1 MSKCKYRVR
10 EYKPNANMPGSHGF
24 YAEVVISTDIDATE
38 LAKKI
43 AARTGIKSYE
53 AASVIH
59 AIADIVAEETLEGSR
74 ISLANEDGTKLVSIY
89 PKVSG
94 SISDAQVQADPEKYN
109 NAQVA
114 TEDMLTPD
122 LLSWTLGATVGIKYS
137 KQFALNKQ
145 AQKVKYVATDIV
157 AEEPE
162 TPSGGGSNGGGG
174 GNNPPGELEE

>member
-1 MSKCKYRVR
+1 M
-10 EYKPNANMPGSHGF
+10 
-24 YAEVVISTDIDATE
+24 
-38 LAKKI
+38 AKKI

-53 AASVIH
+53 VASVIH
-59 AIADIVAEETLEGSR
+59 AIADIVAKETLEGSR

-94 SISDAQVQADPEKYN
+94 SISDAQVQAEPEKYGG
-109 NAQVA
+109 AQVA

-122 LLSWTLGATVGIKYS
+122 LLQWTLGATIGIKYS

-145 AQKVKYVATDIV
+145 AQKVKFVATDIV

-162 TPSGGGSNGGGG
+162 TPSGGGGNTG
-174 GNNPPGELEE
+174 GNTQGGELEG

>member
-1 MSKCKYRVR
+1 MRVTL
-10 EYKPNANMPGSHGF
+10 N
-24 YAEVVISTDIDATE
+24 
-38 LAKKI
+38 
-43 AARTGIKSYE
+43 
-53 AASVIH
+53 
-59 AIADIVAEETLEGSR
+59 VAEETLEGSR

-94 SISDAQVQADPEKYN
+94 SISDAQVQAEPEKYGG
-109 NAQVA
+109 AQVA

-122 LLSWTLGATVGIKYS
+122 LLSWTLGATIGIKYS

-162 TPSGGGSNGGGG
+162 TPSGGGDNNGGDDNGG
-174 GNNPPGELEE
+174 ENNNPPGELEG

>member
-1 MSKCKYRVR
+1 M
-10 EYKPNANMPGSHGF
+10 
-24 YAEVVISTDIDATE
+24 
-38 LAKKI
+38 
-43 AARTGIKSYE
+43 
-53 AASVIH
+53 
-59 AIADIVAEETLEGSR
+59 AEETLEGSR

-94 SISDAQVQADPEKYN
+94 SISDAQVQAEPEKYGG
-109 NAQVA
+109 AQVA

-122 LLSWTLGATVGIKYS
+122 LLQWTLGATIGIKYS

-162 TPSGGGSNGGGG
+162 TPSGGGGDTGG
-174 GNNPPGELEE
+174 GNTGGELEG

>member
-1 MSKCKYRVR
+1 MSKN
-10 EYKPNANMPGSHGF
+10 EEITGF
-24 YAEVVISTDIDATE
+24 
-38 LAKKI
+38 L
-43 AARTGIKSYE
+43 RQRM
-53 AASVIH
+53 
-59 AIADIVAEETLEGSR
+59 VAEMKRFHEFADNMNGRAYYGGS
-74 ISLANEDGTKLVSIY
+74 IFVQFKDGTKLVSIY

-94 SISDAQVQADPEKYN
+94 SISDAQVQAEPEKYGG
-109 NAQVA
+109 AQVA

-162 TPSGGGSNGGGG
+162 TPSGGGAGNGGNQG
-174 GNNPPGELEE
+174 GNNNPPSGELEG